1 MYSTEFVIR
10 FLEAPEEVKK
20 CIEILLG
27 ANKTEHQK
35 NKYVDLDALCMQ
47 IGIISFIEICRHL
60 RESKNNIEEMSNAES
75 LHHN

>member
-27 ANKTEHQK
+27 ENKAERQK
-35 NKYVDLDALCMQ
+35 NKYEELDALCMQ

-60 RESKNNIEEMSNAES
+60 RESKNNTEEMSNAENIS
-75 LHHN
+75 HN